1 MPKESG
7 STFVGFAGGDLGEH
21 SHMFVYCF
29 G

>member
-7 STFVGFAGGDLGEH
+7 STIVGFAGGDLGEH